1 MLEFII
7 SLPFSIEVWKTISI
21 LLLGAVFFLV
31 KIYNKYFKLQDV
43 MEIDI
48 KELKETSKQLKLHME
63 KIEEQHQEFLRVV
76 DKFIGVVTTTD
87 DISIKQKEQIE
98 LLNKIVDNFK
108 VQDVCRIKD
117 SIKEGTEAL
126 NLKKLL
132 DMICDEYELHKK
144 D

>member
-1 MLEFII
+1 MLELLA
-7 SLPFSIEVWKTISI
+7 SLPFSIEIWKTISI
-21 LLLGAVFFLV
+21 LLLGAIFFLV
-31 KIYNKYFKLQDV
+31 RIYNRYFDLEDTMQN
-43 MEIDI
+43 DI
-48 KELKETSKQLKLHME
+48 KELKETSKLLNLHME
-63 KIEEQHQEFLRVV
+63 KIQEQHEEFLKIV

-87 DISIKQKEQIE
+87 DISLKQKEQIA

-108 VQDVCRIKD
+108 VQDVCKLKEEIKD
-117 SIKEGTEAL
+117 DNESL